1 VLVAPLTAPVAITLR
16 KPVESF
22 AEALERTWVSGCG

>member
-1 VLVAPLTAPVAITLR
+1 VFVALVTAPVVITLR
-16 KPVESF
+16 KPVESV